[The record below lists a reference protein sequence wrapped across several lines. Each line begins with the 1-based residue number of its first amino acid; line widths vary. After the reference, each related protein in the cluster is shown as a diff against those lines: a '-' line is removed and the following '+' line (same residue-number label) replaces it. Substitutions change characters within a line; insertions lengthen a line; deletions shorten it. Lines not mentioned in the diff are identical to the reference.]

1 MAAGIIL
8 GGCALIGVG
17 MANTSSSASADVL
30 CFDNLVGNVT
40 SPDGT
45 AHFQIGPDGTGLS
58 FSLTGNRS
66 ATSLVL
72 HFTDGTKQSMAWKSG
87 LRSATDLHSEPR
99 KTIAAYDV
107 CKDELATG
115 APTTTTTTTEA
126 PATVA
131 PTTVETV
138 VPEQVTTT
146 TTTTTIVAVPSTPPS
161 SAASAPVTITPS
173 VEPTVFTR
181 PQPALPA
188 TGQNL
193 MGLELT
199 AGGSMVLGGFL
210 LLAARRQPVAE

>member
-1 MAAGIIL
+1 VLRKMAAGIIL

-17 MANTSSSASADVL
+17 MANTSSSASADIL

-58 FSLTGNRS
+58 FTLTGNRS

-72 HFTDGTKQSMAWKSG
+72 HLADGTKQSMAWKSG

-99 KTIAAYDV
+99 KTIATYDV
-107 CKDELATG
+107 CKDEPVAV
-115 APTTTTTTTEA
+115 APTTTST
-126 PATVA
+126 TVA

-138 VPEQVTTT
+138 APEQVTT

-161 SAASAPVTITPS
+161 SAASAPVTVTPS

-193 MGLELT
+193 MGLELA